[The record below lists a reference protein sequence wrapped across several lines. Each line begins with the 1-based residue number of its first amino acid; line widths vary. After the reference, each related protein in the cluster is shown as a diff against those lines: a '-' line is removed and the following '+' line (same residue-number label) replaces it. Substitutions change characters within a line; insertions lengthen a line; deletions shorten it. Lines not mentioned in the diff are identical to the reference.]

1 MVRITVVSDTV
12 RISLTVND
20 EQVSSAVEPRMSLV
34 DMLRHELHLTG
45 SHVGCEMGACG
56 ACLLLLDGTVVH
68 GCLTLAVEADGRE
81 IVTIEGLSDSG
92 KISDLQAAFYQRNAV
107 QCGFCTPGMLM
118 TAQELLAQDEN
129 PSREKI
135 REALSGNYCRCTG
148 YEAIVDAIE
157 DTAKHRRQMR
167 TCGL

>member
-1 MVRITVVSDTV
+1 MTDTV

-20 EQVSSAVEPRMSLV
+20 EQVSSVVEPRMSLI

-92 KISDLQAAFYQRNAV
+92 KISDLQTAFHQRNAV

-118 TAQELLAQDEN
+118 TAQELLAQEEN
-129 PSREKI
+129 PSRAKI
-135 REALSGNYCRCTG
+135 RDALSGNFCRCTG
-148 YEAIVDAIE
+148 YEAIIDAIE
-157 DTAKHRRQMR
+157 EAAKHRRETR
-167 TCGL
+167 ASST